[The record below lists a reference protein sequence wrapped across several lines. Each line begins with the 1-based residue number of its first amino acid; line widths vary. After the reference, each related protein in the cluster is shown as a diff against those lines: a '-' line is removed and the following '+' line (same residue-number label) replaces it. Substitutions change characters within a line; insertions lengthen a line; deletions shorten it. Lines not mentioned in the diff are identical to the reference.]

1 MSRIDDLIAKLCP
14 DGVEYKRLGD
24 IGNFTRGSGIQKKD
38 FVENGKPCI
47 HYGQIY
53 TFYGLCADKTKS
65 FISDELFKT
74 RKKATHGDLVI
85 ATTSENDEDVCK
97 CVAWLGDEPCAVSG
111 DAYIYKHTADPKYMA
126 YLFSSEL
133 FQSQKKRFITG
144 TKVLRVSSDAME
156 KFEVPV
162 PPMEIQQEI
171 VKVLDSFIKLEAEL
185 EAELEARRAQYR
197 YYRDQLL
204 SFERE
209 RVQWLRLADCCS
221 QICSGA
227 TPNKK
232 NPAYYQDATVPWLR
246 TQEVRY
252 AGITDISGRIT
263 ELALKETAAKLIP
276 KNCVIV
282 AISGASAGRCAINK
296 IECATNQHCLNL
308 EINPAIALYKYV
320 YHCVCNQTE
329 ELLSRKE
336 GARGDLNAGKVKS
349 MKIPVPSLDTQRQIV
364 DILDRFDDLTTS
376 LTDGLPA
383 EIEARRQQYAYYRDR
398 LLALPRKSS

>member
-1 MSRIDDLIAKLCP
+1 MSRIDDLIAELCP

-144 TKVLRVSSDAME
+144 TKVLRVSGDAME

-171 VKVLDSFIKLEAEL
+171 VKVLDSFIGLEAEL

-209 RVQWLRLADCCS
+209 RVQWLTLEECCKR
-221 QICSGA
+221 ICSGG
-227 TPNKK
+227 TPSSK
-232 NPAYYQDATVPWLR
+232 NAAYYGGDVPWIR
-246 TQEVRY
+246 TQDIDYTVISTPSAY
-252 AGITDISGRIT
+252 ITQAGLESCSAKWIPENSVIVAMYG
-263 ELALKETAAKLIP
+263 ATAAKVAMTSIP
-276 KNCVIV
+276 VT
-282 AISGASAGRCAINK
+282 
-296 IECATNQHCLNL
+296 TNQACCNL
-308 EINPAIALYKYV
+308 IANDEIALPRYLFHWIASQYQQLKALGEGSQNNISASKV
-320 YHCVCNQTE
+320 
-329 ELLSRKE
+329 RKF
-336 GARGDLNAGKVKS
+336 L
-349 MKIPVPSLDTQRQIV
+349 IPVPSLDTQRQIV